1 MTYLKNLL
9 VGFVVSMVGSM
20 PLGYI
25 NVIAL
30 KIYQAQGM
38 SSLTLFLLGVVII
51 EFLLIL
57 LTLRAAN
64 WLHGHAKFTKAT
76 EILSI
81 VFMLALAISFY
92 NGTDSGGQKTIPD
105 FLAGY
110 PPFVLGLALNC
121 INLVQ
126 VPFWMGWNLY
136 LINAGYIEVS
146 HKRKYAYVT
155 GTSAGTFTG
164 VFIFVMILQKV
175 LSKTSQISPWLSVH
189 IFSLIF
195 VLLAIMQ
202 SVKFYRKHLQAQG

>member
-1 MTYLKNLL
+1 MAHLKNIV
-9 VGFVVSMVGSM
+9 VGFIVSMVGSM

-30 KIYQAQGM
+30 KMYQSQGTA
-38 SSLTLFLLGVVII
+38 SLTSFLLGVVMI

-57 LTLRAAN
+57 LTLKAAN
-64 WLHGHAKFTKAT
+64 WLHNHKRFTKAT

-81 VFMLALAISFY
+81 VFMLALAVSFY
-92 NGTDSGGQKTIPD
+92 NGTETKSENNIPA
-105 FLAGY
+105 FMTGFS
-110 PPFVLGLALNC
+110 PFVLGLALNC

-146 HKRKYAYVT
+146 GSRKYAYVT

-175 LSKTSQISPWLSVH
+175 LTRTSRLSPWLSAH
-189 IFSLIF
+189 LFSLIF

-202 SVKFYRKHLQAQG
+202 SVKFYRKYRNAQG